1 MFADRTKQGV
11 LFALGAYLSWGV
23 APIYFKALNGFDAS
37 DILMHRIVWSVLTLI
52 LFIFVAKQWGKVKA
66 AFRDTKIIFILLVS
80 AILLAGNWLVFIWSV
95 NNDHLLDASLGY
107 YINPLL
113 NVLLGRLFLGEKL
126 RPMQKVAVGAAFV
139 GVASLVV
146 SHGSLPWVALFL
158 ACSFGTY
165 GLLRKKIPVESM
177 PGLLLESLMMLPFAL
192 YFWAFHAPTS
202 SNLVENTWQ
211 VNVLLISAGLVTTV
225 PLIFFNAAAQRIKYS
240 TLGFFQYI
248 APSMMFLMA
257 VLLFDEPL
265 DEARLIT
272 FAFVWGGLAIFTMD
286 SLRTYRKGKKQK
298 KLAKAEAAEKG

>member
-1 MFADRTKQGV
+1 MFSDRSKQGV
-11 LFALGAYLSWGV
+11 LFALGAYLSWGF
-23 APIYFKALNGFDAS
+23 APIYFKALDGFAAP
-37 DILMHRIVWSVLTLI
+37 DILMHRVIWSVLTLV

-66 AFRDTKIIFILLVS
+66 ALKNTKIILILLAS

-113 NVLLGRLFLGEKL
+113 NVLLGRLFLGETL
-126 RPMQKVAVGAAFV
+126 RPMQKIAVGSAFI
-139 GVASLVV
+139 GVASLLV
-146 SHGSLPWVALFL
+146 SHGSLPWIALFL
-158 ACSFGTY
+158 ACSFGVY

-192 YFWAFHAPTS
+192 YFWAFYAAPS
-202 SNLVENTWQ
+202 SNLVENSWE

-240 TLGFFQYI
+240 TLGFFQYL
-248 APSMMFLMA
+248 APSMMFVMA
-257 VLLFDEPL
+257 VLLFGEPL
-265 DEARLIT
+265 DEARLVT
-272 FAFVWGGLAIFTMD
+272 FAFVWAGLAIFTMD

-298 KLAKAEAAEKG
+298 KLAEENG